1 MNKLIRDNKVAVLY
15 SPEFGAGW
23 SSWNSLNPEM
33 LFDPFIV
40 KMVEDNTSY
49 ETVILY
55 CEEKYPGGYFGG
67 ASDLQIAWVSV
78 GREFRIFDNDGDESI
93 IFKDEEEW
101 IMA

>member
-23 SSWNSLNPEM
+23 SSWNSLYPEM
-33 LFDPFIV
+33 IFDPVIV
-40 KMVEDNTSY
+40 QLVEDNTSY
-49 ETVILY
+49 ETIILY
-55 CEEKYPGGYFGG
+55 CEQEYPEGYFGG
-67 ASDLQIAWVSV
+67 VSDLQIAWISV

-101 IMA
+101 IIA